1 MKIAQD
7 EYLNTVGT
15 PGDTLGHPKDSTNGS
30 LLCTVLRKM
39 CCPERDPQS
48 VGAADPDGVEKVTAS
63 ELAGADVEHTPFKEQ
78 TSTF

>member
-7 EYLNTVGT
+7 EYNLNTMGT
-15 PGDTLGHPKDSTNGS
+15 PVPGDTLGHPKDSTKGS

-63 ELAGADVEHTPFKEQ
+63 ELAGADVEHTPF
-78 TSTF
+78 